1 MKFIV
6 NMVEKVKNQ
15 FIKEIKV
22 LFKNGVKLTI
32 IVFYGMFK
40 FLFFVKISFG
50 KVKIEEVQFKSSLS
64 VSILLD
70 KVKLEDINKNKIF
83 FFIKEEAI
91 KTERF
96 MSMYFFI
103 SRLSSVDSI
112 DIVEDSFQSLGSL
125 FKGSLLLNFL
135 IRNVLDG
142 KVSFY
147 FGG

>member
-1 MKFIV
+1 M
-6 NMVEKVKNQ
+6 
-15 FIKEIKV
+15 
-22 LFKNGVKLTI
+22 I
-32 IVFYGMFK
+32 IVFYSMFK

-70 KVKLEDINKNKIF
+70 KVKLEDINKNKIY
-83 FFIKEEAI
+83 FFIKEEVV

-147 FGG
+147 FGGRIINNYIKDVVRDQIIGVFVK